1 MLESLKN
8 EINVMKE
15 LKSDHIVKMY
25 DCQGDAK
32 YTYIILEFCGDGDL
46 SKFINKHNGQ
56 LTEA

>member
-1 MLESLKN
+1 
-8 EINVMKE
+8 MKE

-25 DCQGDAK
+25 DCQGDTN

-46 SKFINKHNGQ
+46 SKFISKHNGQ